1 MRILRSSD
9 HTEMPWR
16 NGGGTTLEVARF
28 PATAGMEDF
37 DWRMS
42 FARVDQGGPFSA
54 FPGIDRVILLLRGG
68 RMVLTAHGADGDE
81 VHDLDRFEPWA
92 FAGEVPVTSRI
103 TEPSLDFNVMTRRGV
118 LTSQVE
124 VHRLEGSL
132 ALPARPGRRFV
143 VVLDGSLAVGGEQLG
158 ALDLADLGQVLDSAL
173 LAGSDAMLAD
183 VVLTPA
189 D

>member
-28 PATAGMEDF
+28 PATAGMDDF

-68 RMVLTAHGADGDE
+68 RMVLTAHGTDGDE
-81 VHDLDRFEPWA
+81 VLDLGCFEPWA
-92 FAGEVPVTSRI
+92 FAGEVPLTSQI
-103 TEPSLDFNVMTRRGV
+103 TEPSLDCNVMTRRGV

-124 VHRLEGSL
+124 VRHLDGELRLG
-132 ALPARPGRRFV
+132 PAAGRRMV
-143 VVLDGSLAVGGEQLG
+143 VVLDGHPTVAGEQLG
-158 ALDLADLGQVLDSAL
+158 ALDVADLDQDHGPVH
-173 LAGSDAMLAD
+173 LAGSGAVLAD